1 MSNKKSRYPDLATIF
16 QNCLNRGCTTEQIQD
31 FTDRTRR
38 NWLDNPSMLA
48 LIDDLEVRYITSL
61 GEGKEV

>member
-1 MSNKKSRYPDLATIF
+1 MNNKKSRYPELATIF
-16 QNCLNRGCTTEQIQD
+16 QNCLNRGCTPGQIQD

-38 NWLDNPSMLA
+38 NWLDNSSVLA

-61 GEGKEV
+61 DVGKGV

>member
-1 MSNKKSRYPDLATIF
+1 MDNKKSRYPDMTTIF
-16 QNCLNRGCTTEQIQD
+16 QNCLNRGCTPEQIQD

-38 NWLDNPSMLA
+38 NWLNNPSMLA

>member
-16 QNCLNRGCTTEQIQD
+16 QNCLNRGCTPEQIQD
-31 FTDRTRR
+31 FADRTRR

-48 LIDDLEVRYITSL
+48 LIDDLEVRYIASL